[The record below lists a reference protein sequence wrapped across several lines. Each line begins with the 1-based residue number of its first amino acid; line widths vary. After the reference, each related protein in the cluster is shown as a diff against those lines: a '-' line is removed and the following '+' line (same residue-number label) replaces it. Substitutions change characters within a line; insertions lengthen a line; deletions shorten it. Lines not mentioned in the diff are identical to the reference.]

1 MIYNFFLLFLEK
13 KYVQGVFFL
22 WIQSGGCKSAVLRSF
37 MQCLYFCIAKYGRTF
52 ILILLIHMNKKKVFE
67 FHL

>member
-1 MIYNFFLLFLEK
+1 MYTVL
-13 KYVQGVFFL
+13 FFL

-52 ILILLIHMNKKKVFE
+52 ILILLIHMNKKKVVE